1 MFDRKRRDFTT
12 LIGSAAA
19 WPLTARTQQDGR
31 MRRIAILMPYP
42 PTDTEYQIVCVK
54 NRWLVGLCLGFGLW
68 APSAGLAQQ
77 PIRIGA
83 TTALTGEASIQGGY
97 VREGYLLCQKHAN
110 EKGGVLG
117 RRIEFVLYDDAS
129 NGKTAAGLYEKL
141 IAEDK
146 VDAVLGPYG
155 SGITEAVADVNE
167 KHRMLMIAPT
177 AATTSIWEKGRRY
190 LVMVLSPAEGLAEG
204 LLDLAARNGLKRVAV
219 IQQDALVPNAI
230 TKGARALAKSKAL
243 ELVFL
248 ETYRTSPEDFSDLL
262 NKVRAAKADVL
273 VAGSIRFEDLL
284 AITRKLKELDLNIP
298 MVSAVPYGL
307 LPDYHK
313 QLGKDAEFVYSGSFW
328 DAALPYPGNQEF
340 VAAYAKEFSH
350 PPAVQSAGAYAGCQ
364 LLIDAIR
371 RTDSLDSE
379 KLRGALL
386 TLKTKTV
393 FGDFA
398 VDERGYQ
405 TAHKAVTIQWQD
417 GKQVVI
423 WPDEVATG
431 KARLPTP
438 MWSTR

>member
-1 MFDRKRRDFTT
+1 
-12 LIGSAAA
+12 
-19 WPLTARTQQDGR
+19 
-31 MRRIAILMPYP
+31 MRRIPILMPYP
-42 PTDTEYQIVCVK
+42 PADTEYQMVCIK

-68 APSAGLAQQ
+68 APSASLAQQ

-117 RRIEFVLYDDAS
+117 RRIEFVIYNDAS
-129 NGKTAAGLYEKL
+129 NGKTAARLYEKL

-167 KHRMLMIAPT
+167 KYRMLMIAPT

-230 TKGARALAKSKAL
+230 TKGASALAKSKGL

-262 NKVRAAKADVL
+262 NKVRAAKPDVL

-284 AITRKLKELDLNIP
+284 AITRKLKELDLNSQLTFVQKYMGTIP
-298 MVSAVPYGL
+298 EREIVTA
-307 LPDYHK
+307 K
-313 QLGKDAEFVYSGSFW
+313 QHQEAI
-328 DAALPYPGNQEF
+328 DAA
-340 VAAYAKEFSH
+340 
-350 PPAVQSAGAYAGCQ
+350 
-364 LLIDAIR
+364 
-371 RTDSLDSE
+371 
-379 KLRGALL
+379 RG
-386 TLKTKTV
+386 
-393 FGDFA
+393 
-398 VDERGYQ
+398 R
-405 TAHKAVTIQWQD
+405 
-417 GKQVVI
+417 
-423 WPDEVATG
+423 P
-431 KARLPTP
+431 
-438 MWSTR
+438 